1 MTYMFLVFTKIFR
14 VYKSP
19 LTLCA
24 GNTEFFTSR
33 ISILEVTQLPMKAPG
48 KVFTSIARWQQNI
61 KMMFLGPLG
70 FPSLSLLAAEA
81 RLAWGK

>member
-48 KVFTSIARWQQNI
+48 KVFTSIARWQYSRQDPNHRA
-61 KMMFLGPLG
+61 GYC
-70 FPSLSLLAAEA
+70 LSTPVPAC
-81 RLAWGK
+81 